1 MLFSTIN
8 ADGYFLEYDTPRAGT
23 FEALRYVPKNKT
35 VVLGLL
41 STKFAELETVDALKR
56 RIDEAARYCPLA
68 QLALSPQCGFASAYS
83 GNPVSSQA
91 QDDKLRRVIEVA
103 REVWGS

>member
-1 MLFSTIN
+1 V
-8 ADGYFLEYDTPRAGT
+8 PR
-23 FEALRYVPKNKT
+23 NKT

-41 STKFAELETVDALKR
+41 STKIAELEPVEQLKR
-56 RIDEAARYCPLA
+56 RIDEASHYCPLD

-83 GNPVSSQA
+83 GNPVSTQV
-91 QDDKLRRVIEVA
+91 QDNKLRRVIEVA